1 MKRVKSMEH
10 AFGRPETAP
19 KAAAGAPA
27 HLPICPQCGTLNLKL
42 HPTCSMCGH
51 ALQAGPAPDAAAAAF
66 AAPEPPPGLHYRAAR
81 KEKWQRWAWGLALLL
96 FLLTATG
103 LLISALMPPASEPA
117 DAAKNIRAREH
128 AERTPAPAAT
138 VAAGTRPAPARV
150 PTAAETAPP
159 PGPAGA
165 TTAPAGDASA
175 GAPRT
180 EPPAAPQN
188 QRRNVPEAAAPPL
201 PEPAA
206 AAAAPCSPARQA
218 LALCN

>member
-51 ALQAGPAPDAAAAAF
+51 ALQAGPAPDAAAAVF

-103 LLISALMPPASEPA
+103 LLISALMPPPASEPA

-128 AERTPAPAAT
+128 AERTPAPTAT

-165 TTAPAGDASA
+165 
-175 GAPRT
+175 PRT

-188 QRRNVPEAAAPPL
+188 QRRNVPEAEAAAPPL